1 LNERSWKMVV
11 AAVETVLGCWRQA
24 DQSIRETRAD
34 PQHFTYSKVMC
45 WVAADRGARLA
56 ALRGDTARAERWWN
70 AAMEIH
76 R

>member
-1 LNERSWKMVV
+1 MSGPGRWWWPPSKRSLV
-11 AAVETVLGCWRQA
+11 AGGIW
-24 DQSIRETRAD
+24 ETRAD